1 MSTFRP
7 RQRSTKAR
15 VYDLIPPETN
25 RPMLRPLSRPSR
37 PEVED
42 AEFTVVSEPARDRAR
57 PQPGATGPGRPFND
71 NATARPKKTMFFTSS
86 APMAKSR
93 AAQGVMAG
101 ESLLSGLSVN
111 LFSALVAMIFLLVFG
126 LAGGLSA
133 IAMMQSGVANRAPV
147 DITHV
152 AVLQKTVE
160 GQRLI
165 QISGIIENYA
175 APALE
180 NPHLRAE
187 FYSGD
192 RLVAT
197 SLFGT
202 RTGLIQTGES
212 AGFQVKLPQAGGKTL
227 DVKLFLAE

>member
-7 RQRSTKAR
+7 RQRSTKDR
-15 VYDLIPPETN
+15 IYDLIPPEPN
-25 RPMLRPLSRPSR
+25 RPMLRPLNRAARPD
-37 PEVED
+37 VED
-42 AEFTVVSEPARDRAR
+42 ADFTVVTEPARERAR

-71 NATARPKKTMFFTSS
+71 NATVRPKKSTFFQTA
-86 APMAKSR
+86 APAAKSR

-133 IAMMQSGVANRAPV
+133 IAMMRTGTTSRTPV

-152 AVLQKTVE
+152 AVLPKTVD
-160 GQRLI
+160 GQRLL
-165 QISGIIENYA
+165 QISGIIENHA
-175 APALE
+175 RPALD
-180 NPHLRAE
+180 NPRLRAD

-197 SLFGT
+197 TLFGT
-202 RTGLIQTGES
+202 RTGVIETGES

-227 DVKLFLAE
+227 DVRLFVAE

>member
-7 RQRSTKAR
+7 RQRSAKAK
-15 VYDLIPPETN
+15 VYDLIPPEPS
-25 RPMLRPLSRPSR
+25 RPMLRPLSRSAR

-42 AEFTVVSEPARDRAR
+42 ADFTVVSEPSRERAR
-57 PQPGATGPGRPFND
+57 PQPGSTGPGRPFND
-71 NATARPKKTMFFTSS
+71 NATARPKKSSFFAGT
-86 APMAKSR
+86 APSAKSR

-133 IAMMQSGVANRAPV
+133 IAMMRTAAVDRAPV

-152 AVLQKTVE
+152 AVLPKTVD
-160 GQRLI
+160 GQRLL
-165 QISGIIENYA
+165 QISGIIENHA
-175 APALE
+175 SPALD
-180 NPHLRAE
+180 NPRLRAE

-197 SLFGT
+197 TLFGT
-202 RTGLIQTGES
+202 RTGVIETGES

-227 DVKLFLAE
+227 DVRLFVAE